1 MKGDNKMRATV
12 KMIIVAFFL
21 GVFLFGINA
30 DAGKG
35 IDWSRSAEL
44 AVIEG
49 KIDSISLE
57 KMYLTLDDCE
67 ELGNGPLMLNEDTT
81 CYTGNEKT
89 DIVSVGG
96 GTKFQKED
104 ELSFDQLKL
113 GDYVKCNYSIKDGKF
128 IAVRIVRISK
138 QVF

>member
-1 MKGDNKMRATV
+1 MRRLTTFTTL
-12 KMIIVAFFL
+12 AFFL
-21 GVFLFGINA
+21 GAFIFGLNA
-30 DAGKG
+30 FAGKG
-35 IDWSRSAEL
+35 IDWSLYAEL

-57 KMYLTLDDCE
+57 KMYLTLEDCK
-67 ELGNGPLMLNEDTT
+67 ELRSGPLMLNEDTT
-81 CYTGNEKT
+81 CYTGNENT
-89 DIVSVGG
+89 DIVTIRG
-96 GTKFQKED
+96 GTKLQKED